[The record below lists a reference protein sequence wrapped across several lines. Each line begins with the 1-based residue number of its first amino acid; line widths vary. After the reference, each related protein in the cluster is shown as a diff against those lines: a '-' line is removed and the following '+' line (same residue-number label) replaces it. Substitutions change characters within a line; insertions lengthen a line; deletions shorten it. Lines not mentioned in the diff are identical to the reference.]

1 MDIYNF
7 LSRNVTYDFD
17 KLQLLFDYIKE
28 FLEYK
33 ALRLQF
39 ARFTIKLDIC
49 TFTTMTFTY
58 ISRYLRMYF
67 LISNNIKYRIKNN
80 NNQVRFKWNNNM
92 YKCT

>member
-58 ISRYLRMYF
+58 LHFSLFTYVLFDIE
-67 LISNNIKYRIKNN
+67 
-80 NNQVRFKWNNNM
+80 
-92 YKCT
+92 